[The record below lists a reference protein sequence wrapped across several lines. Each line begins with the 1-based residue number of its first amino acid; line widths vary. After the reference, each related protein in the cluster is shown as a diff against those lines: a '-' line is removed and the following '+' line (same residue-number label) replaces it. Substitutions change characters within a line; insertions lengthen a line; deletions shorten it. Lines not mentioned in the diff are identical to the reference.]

1 MKDKLLL
8 DGNVIT
14 GIAERKG
21 EWQFYQKKIQGKEW
35 YIADKISEE
44 LDRDRWRNPPT
55 PEAEIEIKQ
64 IQDLCT
70 EKKLLSENSEI
81 LEQINQDFPPRNK
94 RDKVD
99 NYNIALAIACGFIL
113 VTGDAKKF
121 TKARKYEAEGK
132 LKSIITHHIGTKSK
146 SRMSTEGRKGKNP
159 ITY

>member
-70 EKKLLSENSEI
+70 EKS
-81 LEQINQDFPPRNK
+81 F
-94 RDKVD
+94 
-99 NYNIALAIACGFIL
+99 
-113 VTGDAKKF
+113 
-121 TKARKYEAEGK
+121 
-132 LKSIITHHIGTKSK
+132 
-146 SRMSTEGRKGKNP
+146 
-159 ITY
+159 

>member
-1 MKDKLLL
+1 MLNEKES
-8 DGNVIT
+8 GSFT
-14 GIAERKG
+14 R
-21 EWQFYQKKIQGKEW
+21 KKIQGKEW

-81 LEQINQDFPPRNK
+81 LEQINQDFPTRNK

-113 VTGDAKKF
+113 VTGDAKNSQKLEN
-121 TKARKYEAEGK
+121 TK
-132 LKSIITHHIGTKSK
+132 LKENSK
-146 SRMSTEGRKGKNP
+146 V
-159 ITY
+159 